1 MEGTCVYLCI
11 CYLNLISVSMSF
23 DLVYFLE
30 RKSYKGFARGMRG
43 INIC

>member
-1 MEGTCVYLCI
+1 
-11 CYLNLISVSMSF
+11 MSF

-43 INIC
+43 INIGWHLWFYLHNLCKPKVLEW